1 MTAVPAVPDRR
12 FFVLLGTD
20 GAGKSSAMAHI
31 AERWP
36 QWRLLSTDSRFVDAE
51 YGLVRELRRG
61 VVRDVLPGLGR
72 TYSMDFLTSMLQ
84 TAVVHLK
91 DRIEAQD
98 PGTPVLVDSYYY
110 KILAKCRIFGARH
123 NPMYTWWRSFPQPA
137 GVVFL
142 DVAPETAWRR
152 SRAGELLNPLE
163 YLGETPEWFS
173 FESYQKSLRKLLLEE
188 VRHVP
193 VTVIDEQPSAARA
206 AEAVMEVIS
215 A

>member
-1 MTAVPAVPDRR
+1 MRDRR
-12 FFVLLGTD
+12 FFVLLGPD
-20 GAGKSSAMAHI
+20 GAGKSSAMTEI

-36 QWRLLSTDSRFVDAE
+36 RWRLLSTDSRFVDAE
-51 YGLVRELRRG
+51 HALIPELRRG

-72 TYSMDFLTSMLQ
+72 TYSMDFLTSLLQ
-84 TAVVHLK
+84 TAVVHLR
-91 DRIEAQD
+91 DRVEAQD
-98 PGTPVLVDSYYY
+98 AHTPVLVDSYYY
-110 KILAKCRIFGARH
+110 KILAKCRIFGAPH

-142 DVAPETAWRR
+142 DVSPETAWRR

-188 VRHVP
+188 VRHLP
-193 VTVIDEQPSAARA
+193 VTVIDQQPDPARA